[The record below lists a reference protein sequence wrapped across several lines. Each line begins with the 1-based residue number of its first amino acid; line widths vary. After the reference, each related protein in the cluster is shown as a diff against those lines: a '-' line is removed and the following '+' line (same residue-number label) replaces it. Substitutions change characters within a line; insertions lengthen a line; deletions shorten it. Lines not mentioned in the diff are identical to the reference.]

1 MSIYRRIIRPLLFR
15 LPAEYAYHLGTDALR
30 PRVIWK
36 ALASVGA
43 FRAPDAPT
51 QVAGI
56 PLRNPIGLAA
66 GFDKDCNIL
75 PSLSTLGFGYLT
87 CGTVTR
93 DVRAG
98 NPSPRLLRDT
108 SREAIINSFGFPSV
122 GLEVAAHNL
131 ERGRKSVGDTPIV
144 ASVSGTAIGDIVT
157 CHRRLQPLS
166 DAIEV
171 NISSPNTAG
180 LRLFHDTRVL
190 RELLDAINE
199 EKTRPLFIK
208 MPPFPTRETDAN
220 VHDLILSLAEVCVD
234 AGVDALSVANTQS
247 VADDRL
253 AVGSGGLSGRPILD
267 DTVRMVSEV
276 RARVGDAA
284 AINAC
289 GGIFTAEDARRAM
302 DAGADTVQ
310 LLTGMVYRGPRVAAH
325 IARGLAEIAE
335 RRGREQNST
344 QRRKGANT
352 QEQMHPL

>member
-1 MSIYRRIIRPLLFR
+1 M
-15 LPAEYAYHLGTDALR
+15 
-30 PRVIWK
+30 
-36 ALASVGA
+36 
-43 FRAPDAPT
+43 
-51 QVAGI
+51 
-56 PLRNPIGLAA
+56 
-66 GFDKDCNIL
+66 
-75 PSLSTLGFGYLT
+75 
-87 CGTVTR
+87 
-93 DVRAG
+93 
-98 NPSPRLLRDT
+98 
-108 SREAIINSFGFPSV
+108 

-131 ERGRKSVGDTPIV
+131 ERGRESVGDTPIV
-144 ASVSGTAIGDIVT
+144 ASVSGTAIGDLVT

-166 DAIEV
+166 EAIEV

-234 AGVDALSVANTQS
+234 AGVDALSVANTQP
-247 VADDRL
+247 VADDKL
-253 AVGSGGLSGRPILD
+253 AVGSGGLSGKPILD

-284 AINAC
+284 DINAC

-302 DAGADTVQ
+302 DVGADTVQ

-344 QRRKGANT
+344 QRRRGANT
-352 QEQMHPL
+352 QEQMRPI